1 LHVVKERSA
10 ARERQ
15 LQELK
20 RGSEIPSGP
29 SGPEREAKSRTRDR
43 IAQKA
48 GVGPRSYA
56 GASSCL
62 CNAPERIGELFSKR
76 LVSRVQKILSET
88 PLEARLQD
96 LQSRLDALEERGV
109 GPGEGGEGRL
119 RREDERF

>member
-1 LHVVKERSA
+1 MEEDSCKLHVVKERSA

-20 RGSEIPSGP
+20 RGSEIPSEP

-48 GVGPRSYA
+48 GVGPQSYA
-56 GASSCL
+56 RTSSCL

-76 LVSRVQKILSET
+76 LVPRVQKILIIRDS
-88 PLEARLQD
+88 
-96 LQSRLDALEERGV
+96 S
-109 GPGEGGEGRL
+109 
-119 RREDERF
+119 